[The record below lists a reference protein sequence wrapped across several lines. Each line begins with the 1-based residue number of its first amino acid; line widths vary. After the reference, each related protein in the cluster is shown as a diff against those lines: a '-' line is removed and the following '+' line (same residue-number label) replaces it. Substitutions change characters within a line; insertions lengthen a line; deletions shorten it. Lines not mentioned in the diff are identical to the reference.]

1 MERRG
6 LNPPDPDRGRAPTRL
21 DPPGDELGRRLFP
34 SVATEVEWT
43 LDRTRAALDDL
54 HRPHLSSPALH
65 IGGTNGKGSVAACC
79 ASVLRAEGRRTGLYT
94 SPHLVSFAERFRIDG
109 EPVPERRLLEVA
121 AEVRPVV
128 ERHRLTF
135 FEAVTVLAF
144 ELFRREAVEVG
155 VFEVGL
161 GGRLDATNVL
171 WPEVTAVTNVARD
184 HVEHLGGSPAEIA
197 REKAGIVKEGV
208 PLVTAERS
216 GEALR
221 ILRET
226 ARRKGAPLHRV
237 GRRDL
242 RSLRSDLRGSRFR
255 MATEPWGEL
264 AVECPLPGAHQAL
277 NAAVAIRTLELLPTA
292 LRPSRT
298 AVERGI
304 GSVEWPGRL
313 QVVRDEDRTWILD
326 VAHNEAAVR
335 SLLDALPDFGLAG
348 PVVGVVGLLADKD
361 PEVLL
366 PLLAGAA
373 DVLVLTVPPTA
384 PPDRRWDPRTVE
396 EGTAGAGAE
405 VEVVPEF
412 GPAMEAA
419 LRLSEGGSVI
429 VTGSHHTVGGALR
442 YLRRGRRRGPTPP

>member
-6 LNPPDPDRGRAPTRL
+6 LNAPDSERGRAPTRL
-21 DPPGDELGRRLFP
+21 DPPGDELARRLFP
-34 SVATEVEWT
+34 TVATEVPWT

-54 HRPHLSSPALH
+54 RRPHLSSPSLH
-65 IGGTNGKGSVAACC
+65 VGGTNGKGSVAACC
-79 ASVLRAEGRRTGLYT
+79 ASVLRTAGRRTGLYT
-94 SPHLVSFAERFRIDG
+94 SPHLVSFTERFRIDG
-109 EPVPERRLLEVA
+109 RSVPERRLLEVA
-121 AEVRPVV
+121 ADVRPVV

-144 ELFRREAVEVG
+144 ELFRREAVDVA
-155 VFEVGL
+155 VVEVGL

-171 WPEVTAVTNVARD
+171 VPEVATVTNVALD
-184 HVEHLGGSPAEIA
+184 HVEHLGGSLEEIA

-216 GEALR
+216 VGALR
-221 ILRET
+221 ILREA
-226 ARRKGAPLHRV
+226 ARRKDAPFHRV
-237 GRRDL
+237 RRRDL
-242 RSLRSDLRGSRFR
+242 LGLRSDRRGSRFR
-255 MATEPWGEL
+255 IATEPWDEV

-277 NAAVAIRTLELLPTA
+277 NAALAIRTLELLPAA
-292 LRPSRT
+292 LRPPGP

-304 GSVEWPGRL
+304 ASVEWPGRL
-313 QVVRDEDRTWILD
+313 QVVRAEGRTWILD

-335 SLLDALPDFGLAG
+335 SLLDALPDFRLAR
-348 PVVGVVGLLADKD
+348 PLVGVVGLLADKD

-366 PLLAGAA
+366 PLLAGVV

-384 PPDRRWDPRTVE
+384 PSDRRWDPRGV
-396 EGTAGAGAE
+396 GHGATGARA
-405 VEVVPEF
+405 EVVPEF

-429 VTGSHHTVGGALR
+429 VTGSHHTVGAALR
-442 YLRRGRRRGPTPP
+442 YLGRG